1 MLEEGIYILL
11 VNDTGISALAADRIY
26 PVLAPPEAPA
36 PLIVFLGVSIVPVN
50 GISGQNKLTKKR
62 MQFDCYGQTY
72 SDAKKLEQAVNHV
85 LINYQG
91 TLSDGDS
98 TYVNGIQSL
107 LSQDLFDSDANL
119 YRVSLDFEVWF
130 IATY

>member
-1 MLEEGIYILL
+1 MLEEGIYTLL
-11 VNDTGISALAADRIY
+11 VNDSGVSALVVDRVF
-26 PVLAPPEAPA
+26 PVQAPEGAPA
-36 PLIVFLGVSIVPVN
+36 PLIVFLGVSIVPVT
-50 GISGQNKLTKKR
+50 GVSGQNKLTKKR

-72 SDAKKLEQAVNHV
+72 SDAKKLEKAINHV

-91 TLSDGDS
+91 TLGDSDS
-98 TYVNGIQSL
+98 TYVNGIQAL

>member
-1 MLEEGIYILL
+1 MLEEGIYSLL
-11 VNDTGISALAADRIY
+11 ANDAGITALVGNRIFAVQADEAAN
-26 PVLAPPEAPA
+26 A
-36 PLIVFLGVSIVPVN
+36 PLIVFFGVSTVPVT

-62 MQFDCYGQTY
+62 MQFDCYGQVY
-72 SDAKKLEQAVNHV
+72 GDAKAVEKAINHA
-85 LINYQG
+85 LINFQG
-91 TLSDGDS
+91 TLADTDR
-98 TYVNGIQSL
+98 TYVNGIQAL